1 MTRRDV
7 FMKGV
12 TILHHE
18 ISSQSPA
25 GSEFFINRF
34 LCLWKKKTLHLHSR
48 RQFRRLKKK

>member
-34 LCLWKKKTLHLHSR
+34 LCLWKKNPSIYIHVDN
-48 RQFRRLKKK
+48 FVD